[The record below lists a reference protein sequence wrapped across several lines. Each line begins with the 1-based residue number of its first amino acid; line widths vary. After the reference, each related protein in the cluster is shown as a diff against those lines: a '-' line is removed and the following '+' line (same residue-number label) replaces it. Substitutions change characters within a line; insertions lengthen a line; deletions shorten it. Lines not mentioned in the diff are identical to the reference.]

1 MAVRRSAV
9 RPAPVQLS
17 SRYSATP
24 APLAHENVAER
35 LALYAERHEAA
46 EQVAVRGV
54 LALVPRRAE
63 KRHRVGRV
71 GLLLPVGQE
80 KEHPALRALVAAEE
94 GEALVDRGGAEQVPR
109 ALRLGRT

>member
-1 MAVRRSAV
+1 MRDARAHNEVG
-9 RPAPVQLS
+9 
-17 SRYSATP
+17 
-24 APLAHENVAER
+24 APLAHEDVAER

-109 ALRLGRT
+109 ALRLGRA

>member
-1 MAVRRSAV
+1 M
-9 RPAPVQLS
+9 
-17 SRYSATP
+17 YSDVVMEVGKKYFAHNEVG
-24 APLAHENVAER
+24 APLAHEDVAKR
-35 LALYAERHEAA
+35 FALYAERHEAA

-80 KEHPALRALVAAEE
+80 KEHPALRALIAAEE
-94 GEALVDRGGAEQVPR
+94 CEALVDRGGAEQVPR
-109 ALRLGRT
+109 ALRLGRA